1 MSCLHRVYQLLIES
15 LTNIF
20 SDDWQRTRI
29 TYLVAM
35 ILDALLT
42 SSCQRLL
49 ATIIDFCKDS
59 YYTDSVF
66 INKNSLFTIAHNAIV
81 YFALYKTF
89 PTSFT
94 RVWCPGK
101 WASELDLEAIY
112 CDGYQSFDRILIS
125 IYPYLLFLS
134 DILNYLTK
142 GRQNFNLL
150 SHPNTH

>member
-1 MSCLHRVYQLLIES
+1 
-15 LTNIF
+15 
-20 SDDWQRTRI
+20 
-29 TYLVAM
+29 M

-66 INKNSLFTIAHNAIV
+66 INKNPLFTIAHNAIV

-134 DILNYLTK
+134 DILNCLTI
-142 GRQNFNLL
+142 GCLNLNLL
-150 SHPNTH
+150 SQPSTTLAPQTRQARVSGENLNYVTLAPQTRQARPRSH